1 MKKTRPLAVSLLFG
15 LLLALTG
22 GSALA
27 QGDSK
32 AMVLVAQPTL
42 GAAYAQTVLVV
53 VPAGETGHVGF
64 IINRPLKQTLGAIFP
79 EHAPAQKVIEPVRF
93 GGPVMVDTVFA
104 VVRAPAA
111 PGGES
116 QRLFGDLFLASR
128 AADIDRIIEHS
139 PNDAR
144 YFVGFVGWRPGELE
158 AEIARNYWYVI
169 EPQADLLFRED
180 LQGLWRELVNRLGVA
195 PGPGQRAI

>member
-1 MKKTRPLAVSLLFG
+1 
-15 LLLALTG
+15 
-22 GSALA
+22 
-27 QGDSK
+27 
-32 AMVLVAQPTL
+32 
-42 GAAYAQTVLVV
+42 
-53 VPAGETGHVGF
+53 
-64 IINRPLKQTLGAIFP
+64 
-79 EHAPAQKVIEPVRF
+79 
-93 GGPVMVDTVFA
+93 MVDMVFA
-104 VVRAPAA
+104 VVCAHAA